1 MSSKHSKP
9 KFLAQGTIISFLS
22 KVAGMS
28 IDSDEKLEFKDP
40 TFILECYYTTCLKL
54 GLCDK
59 TALAQKILRKTG
71 ENVCKSTPSTIM

>member
-22 KVAGMS
+22 KVSGMN
-28 IDSDEKLEFKDP
+28 IDSDEKLECKDP

-54 GLCDK
+54 GLCEK
-59 TALAQKILRKTG
+59 TSLAQKIL
-71 ENVCKSTPSTIM
+71 